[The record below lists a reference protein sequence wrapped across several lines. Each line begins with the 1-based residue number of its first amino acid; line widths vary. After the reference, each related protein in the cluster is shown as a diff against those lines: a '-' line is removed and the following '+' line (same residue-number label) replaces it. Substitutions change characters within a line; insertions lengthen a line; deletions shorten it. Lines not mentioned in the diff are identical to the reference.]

1 MFLNELFLC
10 LTKSDIDDTDN
21 TVKVTNKKLEK
32 HLRTLEDESNSPVT
46 WCRNGNLIAKPHK
59 FEAIETKIDKRK

>member
-10 LTKSDIDDTDN
+10 LIKSDIDDDDN

-32 HLRTLEDESNSPVT
+32 HLRTLEDESIPPVT
-46 WCRNGNLIAKPHK
+46 
-59 FEAIETKIDKRK
+59 

>member
-10 LTKSDIDDTDN
+10 LIKSDIDDDDN

-32 HLRTLEDESNSPVT
+32 HLRTLEDESIPPVT
-46 WCRNGNLIAKPHK
+46 WCRNDNLIAKPYK
-59 FEAIETKIDKRK
+59 FEAIALNKN